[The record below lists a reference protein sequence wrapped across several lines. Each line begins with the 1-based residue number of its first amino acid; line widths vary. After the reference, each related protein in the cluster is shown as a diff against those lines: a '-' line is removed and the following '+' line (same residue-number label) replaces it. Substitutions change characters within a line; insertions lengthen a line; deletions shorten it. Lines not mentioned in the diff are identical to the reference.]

1 LKRTSQ
7 DSRPLAGIGDPE
19 AERVAWEQFVS
30 ARNKRDIAVLVSLIN
45 LPYKA
50 KSPPPCLEDC
60 TAPTSIGGQA
70 VLALAQIALSTP
82 ESVAKALENDLL
94 HLSEYIE
101 CWSPELQD
109 PSILLLHH
117 ISPTLHPLLKARLV
131 NLTGFN
137 GLRRMLRAVSPV
149 KRLLALETCV
159 RLFSNSDNRKER
171 FLDRDGAE
179 AVLFVVS
186 NGDLKTTKIALE
198 AACELILVY
207 VYSGMRRI
215 SRMKAVPA
223 S

>member
-1 LKRTSQ
+1 M
-7 DSRPLAGIGDPE
+7 
-19 AERVAWEQFVS
+19 AWEQLVS

-50 KSPPPCLEDC
+50 KSPPPYQEDC
-60 TAPTSIGGQA
+60 TAPISIGGQA
-70 VLALAQIALSTP
+70 VLALAQIALSAP

-117 ISPTLHPLLKARLV
+117 ISPTLHPLLKARVV

-159 RLFSNSDNRKER
+159 ALFSNSDTRKER
-171 FLDRDGAE
+171 FMERDGAE
-179 AVLFVVS
+179 ALLSAVS
-186 NGDLKTTKIALE
+186 MGDLRTTQIALE
-198 AACELILVY
+198 AACELILVS
-207 VYSGMRRI
+207 VYSGMRR
-215 SRMKAVPA
+215 SSQMKTVPA